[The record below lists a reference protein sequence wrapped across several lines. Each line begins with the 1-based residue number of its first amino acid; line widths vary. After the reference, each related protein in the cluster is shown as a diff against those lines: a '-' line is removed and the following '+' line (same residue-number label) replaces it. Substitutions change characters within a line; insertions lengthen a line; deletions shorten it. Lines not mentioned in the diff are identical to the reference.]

1 MAWIK
6 TIEEGEADGQLAR
19 IYEAARKRAGRI
31 HNILSVQSQNAPALQ
46 AMIQFYQ
53 AVSLGDS
60 PLTRAQREMLSLVV
74 SKINGCVY

>member
-6 TIEEGEADGQLAR
+6 TIDEGEADGQLAQ
-19 IYEAARKRAGRI
+19 IYEAARKRSGRVY
-31 HNILSVQSQNAPALQ
+31 NILSVQSQNPAALQ

-53 AVSLGDS
+53 ATSLGDS
-60 PLTRAQREMLSLVV
+60 PLTRAQREMLALVV